1 MKPCHLCT
9 DVCQKTRNASTSD
22 QRDAQQRTCLA
33 IRSITD
39 LLIINGLI
47 CLDFADVSSVMRDGG
62 TAVVGI
68 GEAAGEGRAVRA
80 AEAAI
85 SDLKR
90 QLAAV
95 STTSEASLNTLLD

>member
-1 MKPCHLCT
+1 MKLCHLCT
-9 DVCQKTRNASTSD
+9 NAYQKTRKAGTGD
-22 QRDAQQRTCLA
+22 QRDAQQRTCLT

-39 LLIINGLI
+39 LLMIDGLI
-47 CLDFADVSSVMRDGG
+47 CLDFADISSVMRAGG
-62 TAVVGI
+62 RGVVGI
-68 GEAAGEGRAVRA
+68 GEAAGEGRAIKA